1 MMIIYGFI
9 LAFILVLVDQLSK
22 FVIFNTL
29 GLNNPRMVIE
39 GVFRLRGVYNTGAA
53 FSILNDH
60 SFILV
65 IISVL
70 AFLVI
75 TYLMKDCNFKRRP
88 LYSVA
93 LILMYSGTIGNM
105 IDRIFNNYQVFDFIE
120 VLFMNFAIF
129 NIADTYL
136 TFGVI
141 LLAIYLLFYE
151 SKDPI
156 SFKFNK
162 EEVFGKKKLI
172 EESSDE

>member
-1 MMIIYGFI
+1 MIIYGFI
-9 LAFILVLVDQLSK
+9 LSFALVLVDQVSK
-22 FVIFNTL
+22 YVISNTI
-29 GLNNPRMVIE
+29 GLNNPKMVIE
-39 GVFRLRGVYNTGAA
+39 GVFQLRGVYNTGAA

-65 IISVL
+65 VISIL
-70 AFLVI
+70 AFIVI

-88 LYSVA
+88 LYSISLV
-93 LILMYSGTIGNM
+93 LIYSGTIGNM
-105 IDRIFNNYQVFDFIE
+105 IDRIFNNYKVFDFIE

-136 TFGVI
+136 TIGVI
-141 LLAIYLLFYE
+141 LLSIFLLFFE

-162 EEVFGKKKLI
+162 EEVFGKKKAI
-172 EESSDE
+172 EENTNE